1 MGACVLGR
9 GPTSHGLS
17 SGPGRL
23 TKAHGRREGGHG
35 LEQEA
40 HSPRTMGEAAKGPAG
55 VAGFLKEKSQ
65 NELLRARL
73 APDSPVPPVR
83 TSTSNRNPFQ
93 GQCVCE
99 GEDGEK
105 HKVARPPPPA
115 PPWRMSPH
123 SLACR
128 PSQLGLSLAL
138 GKGRGGRRER
148 GQQGFGSNAGTPN
161 GETPRSGD
169 LSDPP
174 NPDRG

>member
-105 HKVARPPPPA
+105 HKVARPPPPHPHGECPHTPLPVG
-115 PPWRMSPH
+115 PPSWGSAWLWGRAGEAGEREDSKASGQMP
-123 SLACR
+123 
-128 PSQLGLSLAL
+128 GLQM
-138 GKGRGGRRER
+138 ER
-148 GQQGFGSNAGTPN
+148 LPGVGT
-161 GETPRSGD
+161 
-169 LSDPP
+169 
-174 NPDRG
+174 